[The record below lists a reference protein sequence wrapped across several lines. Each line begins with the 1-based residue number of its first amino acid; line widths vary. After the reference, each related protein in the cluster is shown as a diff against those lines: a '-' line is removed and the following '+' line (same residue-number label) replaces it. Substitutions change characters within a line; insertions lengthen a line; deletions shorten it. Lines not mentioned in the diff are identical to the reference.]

1 MRLGVRW
8 RCDLQKLLVCFRSIS
23 LSRERLGVA
32 DAAMHSLGPAPSYAE
47 KSAIQNRIAYLYNQH
62 VAPQSRTYQEGEVSH
77 VKMRART
84 RLLAAPCTARTRR
97 RSSASTRKFHSHVFL
112 PPIHCR
118 SVPEEI
124 AKASHRPGACLLE
137 TMRERIPESWRYL
150 PSMDDQKQVD

>member
-97 RSSASTRKFHSHVFL
+97 RSS
-112 PPIHCR
+112 
-118 SVPEEI
+118 
-124 AKASHRPGACLLE
+124 RPGPMLSKPA
-137 TMRERIPESWRYL
+137 TAMRPWARSAASRRTRF
-150 PSMDDQKQVD
+150 SS